1 MIQIQ
6 ILFSNLTS
14 ALHDPQVPD
23 DDGGDG
29 DSVGHN
35 DSSSRLDSLGGSVTD
50 NSSSYM
56 TMDARSAPQL
66 ARELREHLA
75 ARLEAQKAA
84 ASNQV

>member
-29 DSVGHN
+29 NSVGHN
-35 DSSSRLDSLGGSVTD
+35 DSSSHLDSLGGSVTD
-50 NSSSYM
+50 SSSYM

-84 ASNQV
+84 ASNHV